1 MINFSTYTNEQLEVM
16 VNNPVTKLRAQA
28 ELDKRNAGEKS
39 EPKVT
44 EEKTEIKPKPT
55 RKTRAKKTTVKAEGD
70 TE

>member
-28 ELDKRNAGEKS
+28 ELDKRKAGEKS

-44 EEKTEIKPKPT
+44 EAKTKPT
-55 RKTRAKKTTVKAEGD
+55 RKTRAKKTTVKTEGD